1 MFTHKPNTDKP
12 ITIGKVT
19 YKADKDGYYYF
30 PYEYKIYN
38 PCVKPKKK
46 VKKVEE

>member
-1 MFTHKPNTDKP
+1 MIAHKPKTKEP

-30 PYEYKIYN
+30 PNKYKMYN
-38 PCVKPKKK
+38 PCEKPKKK
-46 VKKVEE
+46 VKKSDD